1 MEIFIRKAF
10 KTDLAEIITFQLAMA
25 QETEGLVLNK
35 EILTKGV
42 HNLFADESKGLYWV
56 ATVKGEVVGSLMT
69 NYEWSDWRNG
79 NVVWIQSVYIKPAFR
94 GKKIFK
100 AMYQYIKKWVEESDN
115 LRGIRLYVDKTNT
128 NAQKV
133 YQAIG
138 MSAEHYTMYEWL
150 K

>member
-100 AMYQYIKKWVEESDN
+100 AMYQYIKKWVE
-115 LRGIRLYVDKTNT
+115 
-128 NAQKV
+128 
-133 YQAIG
+133 
-138 MSAEHYTMYEWL
+138 
-150 K
+150 